1 MQSPGSLKMEE
12 GIGSG
17 NQRGGSVRRTRPDT
31 AGFEDGER
39 GPWTKEC
46 WWILQAGKRKETD
59 PGLEPI
65 ERNAALKTHWFS
77 AQWDPLWVLYSYDLG
92 GFPVWQSGN
101 RHCLLGNIPLSP
113 CGWFPPAL
121 GSFLSHTADQYCWI
135 LKWSDPL
142 QISGLCFLGVC
153 PLFSN
158 HVLSMPASLFPVD
171 APLCLLKWGGAAGS
185 AFVSPPHTVA
195 WKRSQHIKLNSR
207 RLISPPFL
215 KDHLPLL
222 PVVQCLEILF
232 HIFLLFFSIFNCFR
246 QAGKPS
252 PSFHLDHKQKSP
264 PYIFLNA
271 ILKR

>member
-17 NQRGGSVRRTRPDT
+17 NQRGSSVRKTWPDI

-46 WWILQAGKRKETD
+46 WWLLQAGKGKEMD
-59 PGLEPI
+59 PCLEPT
-65 ERNAALKTHWFS
+65 ESNATLKTHWFS
-77 AQWDPLWVLYSYDLG
+77 AQWDSLWVLYSYDLG

-113 CGWFPPAL
+113 SGWFPPAL

-142 QISGLCFLGVC
+142 QTLGLCFLC
-153 PLFSN
+153 ISLLSSN
-158 HVLSMPASLFPVD
+158 HVLSMPATLFSLHSQ
-171 APLCLLKWGGAAGS
+171 LCLLKWGGSVGS
-185 AFVSPPHTVA
+185 AFVSSPYTVA
-195 WKRSQHIKLNSR
+195 WKLSQNIKLNSQ
-207 RLISPPFL
+207 RLISLPFL

-232 HIFLLFFSIFNCFR
+232 HTFLLFF
-246 QAGKPS
+246 
-252 PSFHLDHKQKSP
+252 FH
-264 PYIFLNA
+264 F
-271 ILKR
+271 